1 MMSHAGKMR
10 LLMAGTGFL
19 LMTGPAFS
27 LDGADLVAKINAATG
42 LPGNPLAV
50 RTIDVRGAAV
60 TLRGAT
66 YKPAPGD
73 AAMTIGD
80 ITLDGVEESG
90 GGYFIETVTFP
101 NVDVTEDKTHVSI
114 ADISM
119 SNVTIPADVTG
130 NTLASVLLYDEAST
144 GPLTV
149 TVDGR
154 TVVSAASASSTTD
167 VSDDMSTVGFAVEVN
182 DIKADLSTVE
192 DAKSRETIEALG
204 LTSIDGNMTM
214 SGNWEATEGLVD
226 VEEFTVDFA
235 NIGKLALAFSFSGYT
250 MDFISAAQETT
261 HAMEANASQ
270 ESKDAAG
277 LAMLGLMQRLT
288 FNRAEI
294 SFDDAGITTRGL
306 DFAGKEQG
314 LSGEQMAQMVKAMTP
329 LMLAQYNVPELQNMV
344 SEAVNTF
351 IDNPGN
357 LVISAQPDKPVPFP
371 MIMGAAMGA
380 PNTLPEVLG
389 ITVEANRRR

>member
-1 MMSHAGKMR
+1 MSQAGKMR
-10 LLMAGTGFL
+10 LLMAGTGLL
-19 LMTGPAFS
+19 LMAGPAFS
-27 LDGADLVAKINAATG
+27 LDGADLVAKINAASG

-50 RTIDVRGAAV
+50 GTIDVRGATV
-60 TLRGAT
+60 TLRGTT
-66 YKPAPGD
+66 YKPAPGE
-73 AAMTIGD
+73 APIPIGD

-101 NVDVTEDKTHVSI
+101 NVDVTEDKTHLSI

-144 GPLTV
+144 GPMTV
-149 TVDGR
+149 TVDGK
-154 TVVSAASASSTTD
+154 TVISATSASSTTD
-167 VSDDMSTVGFAVEVN
+167 VSDDMSTVGFAIEVN

-192 DAKSRETIEALG
+192 DAKSRETIEALS

-214 SGNWEATEGLVD
+214 SGNWEVTEGLVD
-226 VEEFTVDFA
+226 VEEFTFDFA
-235 NIGKLALAFSFSGYT
+235 NIGTLALAFSFSGYT
-250 MDFISAAQETT
+250 MDFIAAAQETT
-261 HAMEANASQ
+261 QAMEANASQ

-288 FNRAEI
+288 FNSAEI
-294 SFDDAGITTRGL
+294 SFDDAGITNRGL
-306 DFAGKEQG
+306 DFAGKQQG
-314 LSGEQMAQMVKAMTP
+314 ISGEQMAQMVKAMTP

-389 ITVEANRRR
+389 ITAEANKRR